1 MNKRPYFF
9 LLPLALL
16 GGLLLFK
23 GGELPP
29 SAIAAEEHASSHAGH
44 DHAEEDSHGQ
54 PELETMPLISDD
66 GHACDDHENHG
77 DHAEHDEHAEHDD
90 HEKESVDEHAGHDH
104 GQAKAVDPHAGH
116 NHDSEPVDSHAGHD
130 HRQIETVDPH
140 AGHDHGDGD
149 ELCLEHNVIE
159 RECALCQGSHLA
171 ELQPG
176 QGMKVRLGTLE
187 AAAKAGIRLT
197 RPQQISL
204 AAGVEVP
211 GRAVFNRTKL
221 ATIAPLATGVVLRV
235 PVQPGSTVAKGD
247 VLAEVAMA
255 EVARL
260 QAELSGAL
268 ARLAQAEAD
277 YLREKDLLERGI
289 TSRQEFQQAEAEYRV
304 LQSLSEQHRQQ
315 LRQFGL
321 STRDID
327 RLMQSPE
334 ASTTLALRAPF
345 NGVVT
350 EVRTAAGE
358 NIQAGSPL
366 FTVADLDTLWIE
378 LAIPEARIAQ
388 AQPGA
393 AVQARFDGLPG
404 AVFSGRLFQVG
415 AQVDER
421 SRTLTALAEV
431 PNPDHRLKAGMYGN
445 VRLLE
450 GAEGLNLTI
459 PAEAVQHIDGF
470 PYVFIQE
477 DADLFELRRI
487 ATGAQQS
494 GLVVVA
500 AGLQVDEQVVSRQ
513 GFALKSEVLKA
524 RLGASCADH

>member
-1 MNKRPYFF
+1 MNKRPYIF

-29 SAIAAEEHASSHAGH
+29 SAIAAEDHANSHADH
-44 DHAEEDSHGQ
+44 DHAEEGSHGQ
-54 PELETMPLISDD
+54 PALEAMPLISDASQ
-66 GHACDDHENHG
+66 ACDDHENHG
-77 DHAEHDEHAEHDD
+77 EHDDHAEHDD
-90 HEKESVDEHAGHDH
+90 HDEHVKEAVDDHAGHDH

-116 NHDSEPVDSHAGHD
+116 NHGREPVDSHAGHN
-130 HRQIETVDPH
+130 
-140 AGHDHGDGD
+140 HGSGD
-149 ELCLEHNVIE
+149 ELCPEHQVIE
-159 RECALCQGSHLA
+159 SECALCQGSHLA

-176 QGMKVRLGTLE
+176 EGMKVRLGTLE

-204 AAGVEVP
+204 AAGVDVP